1 MTYIIVY
8 KNGNIKRFINVNY
21 CDVGNFYITLYC
33 NNNKYDY
40 AILKKDIASVVFY
53 P

>member
-8 KNGNIKRFINVNY
+8 KNGNVKRFINVNY
-21 CDVGNFYITLYC
+21 CDVGNNSIILYC
-33 NNNKYDY
+33 NNNGIQYD
-40 AILKKDIASVVFY
+40 IKSEDIASVVFY